1 MSARRRSC
9 STSSW
14 SPRKESDAL
23 GDGSKKTDAESKR
36 THSADNLSQSEGAG
50 APESNKPDS
59 PHKPRERERESESE
73 RESENLAGE
82 DEPYELFQVPL
93 HAFVRLFMC
102 LRRCLSMHSSFV
114 GVFTC
119 LDLLRLLVTNLKCL
133 PVLNTALIEPYKSL
147 TRSLLEPE

>member
-1 MSARRRSC
+1 MSASQAGARRRSC

-23 GDGSKKTDAESKR
+23 GDGSKKTEAESKR

-50 APESNKPDS
+50 APERNKPES
-59 PHKPRERERESESE
+59 PHKPRERESESERE

-82 DEPYELFQVPL
+82 DEPYELFQVSL

-102 LRRCLSMHSSFV
+102 IRRCLSMHSSV
-114 GVFTC
+114 
-119 LDLLRLLVTNLKCL
+119 
-133 PVLNTALIEPYKSL
+133 
-147 TRSLLEPE
+147 SLLSRTSSASSSRTSSVYPF